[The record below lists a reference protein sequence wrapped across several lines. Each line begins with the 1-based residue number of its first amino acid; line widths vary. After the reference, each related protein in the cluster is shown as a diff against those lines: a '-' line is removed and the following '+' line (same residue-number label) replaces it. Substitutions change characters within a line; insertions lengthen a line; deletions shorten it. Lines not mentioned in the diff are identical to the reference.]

1 MGRIS
6 RDYTK
11 VGEARLDAWT
21 PASFGTTDYSDTTW
35 AVMPN
40 HSRFMDHRALEK
52 ALS

>member
-21 PASFGTTDYSDTTW
+21 PASFGITDYSDTTW
-35 AVMPN
+35 AVMLN
-40 HSRFMDHRALEK
+40 HSRFTDHRALEK